1 MSDTGDLDDWASDEF
16 GAAQLGDARLTQR
29 LIALASPL
37 SQAPQCS
44 FPQSLDGAELKAG
57 YRFFDN
63 PKVDTDGV
71 LSPHIGQTLGRMG
84 QVPVV
89 LAVQDTTEFNLS
101 HLPATEGL
109 GYGTGHNL
117 RGFMMHSML
126 AVTPEGLPL
135 GVLGMKTW
143 TRAPDDFGKG
153 KLRKQ
158 RTIRDKESVKWLEGL
173 EHLSALKARC
183 PDTHIVGVC
192 DREGDVYDVFV
203 AERPAGVDWL
213 VRAGWNRSVAH
224 PEKYLWEA
232 IAAAPEL
239 GQTEL
244 QIPGSGN
251 TIARTARLTLRCA
264 PVRLR
269 PPRYRRRKGL
279 PDIKVF
285 VIHAL
290 EAEVPEGLEPLEWML
305 LTSVPTSTREQALE
319 RLAWYRASRSRLMC
333 RACRYQGTVTSG
345 TIFDK
350 TRTPLKVWLAAAWYV
365 TNQKHGVSALG
376 LQRVLGLGSYQTAW
390 TMLHRFR
397 RAMVRPGRESL
408 KGTVEVDETF
418 IAITD
423 RKRPVAKVG
432 RQNNTTKTLVAI
444 AVETLEP
451 KGFGRIR
458 LRRIPD
464 NTEQYLLPFVTETV
478 EPGATVHTDGLSAY
492 LALPKYGYLHKRTVM
507 LGSEIPAHISMPGV
521 HRVASL
527 IKRWLLGTHHGAV
540 QPEQLDAY
548 LDEFAFRFNRRTS
561 NSRGLLFYRLL
572 EQAVMTVLSQ

>member
-1 MSDTGDLDDWASDEF
+1 LSDTGDLDDWASDEF

-29 LIALASPL
+29 LIALARQL

-44 FPQSLDGAELKAG
+44 FPQSLDGAKLKAG

-143 TRAPDDFGKG
+143 TRAPDEFGKG

-232 IAAAPEL
+232 IAATPAL

-251 TIARTARLTLRCA
+251 TIARTARLTMRCA

-279 PDIKVF
+279 PDIEVF

-290 EAEVPEGLEPLEWML
+290 EAEVPKGLEPLEWML

-319 RLAWYRASRSRLMC
+319 RLAWYARRW
-333 RACRYQGTVTSG
+333 
-345 TIFDK
+345 TIES
-350 TRTPLKVWLAAAWYV
+350 W
-365 TNQKHGVSALG
+365 H
-376 LQRVLGLGSYQTAW
+376 RVLKSGCRVEARQFGNLDRFVRATALFAVISWRILYATLLARLDGDLSCEVLLQPVEWRALYCRVHSTTKLPAEPPSLAQVVLWIAKLGGYLARKHDRPPGPTVIWRGFLA
-390 TMLHRFR
+390 LH
-397 RAMVRPGRESL
+397 
-408 KGTVEVDETF
+408 EVTEMYRIF
-418 IAITD
+418 
-423 RKRPVAKVG
+423 
-432 RQNNTTKTLVAI
+432 RQN
-444 AVETLEP
+444 E
-451 KGFGRIR
+451 
-458 LRRIPD
+458 
-464 NTEQYLLPFVTETV
+464 
-478 EPGATVHTDGLSAY
+478 
-492 LALPKYGYLHKRTVM
+492 
-507 LGSEIPAHISMPGV
+507 
-521 HRVASL
+521 
-527 IKRWLLGTHHGAV
+527 
-540 QPEQLDAY
+540 
-548 LDEFAFRFNRRTS
+548 
-561 NSRGLLFYRLL
+561 
-572 EQAVMTVLSQ
+572 